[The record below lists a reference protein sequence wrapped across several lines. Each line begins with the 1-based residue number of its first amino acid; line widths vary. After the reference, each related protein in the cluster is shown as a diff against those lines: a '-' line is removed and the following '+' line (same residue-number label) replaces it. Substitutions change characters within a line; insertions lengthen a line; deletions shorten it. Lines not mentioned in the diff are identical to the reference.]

1 MNKTTKTT
9 WISLSLA
16 AALGLAPVALRAE
29 SDLSKD
35 TKEAVSDVKKGA
47 RKTGRKIKDKT
58 CELVDGKMS
67 CAGKKM
73 KHKVENAADDVK
85 DAVN

>member
-1 MNKTTKTT
+1 MNKTQ
-9 WISLSLA
+9 WISFSVTALLLA
-16 AALGLAPVALRAE
+16 APGSLRAE

-35 TKEAVSDVKKGA
+35 TKEAISDVKKGA
-47 RKTGRKIKDKT
+47 RKTGRKVKDKS

>member
-1 MNKTTKTT
+1 MNKTK
-9 WISLSLA
+9 WLSLT
-16 AALGLAPVALRAE
+16 AALFFLAAPGVIRAE
-29 SDLSKD
+29 SDLAKD
-35 TKEAVSDVKKGA
+35 TKEAASDVKKSA

-67 CAGKKM
+67 CAGKKL
-73 KHKVENAADDVK
+73 KHKAQNAADDVK